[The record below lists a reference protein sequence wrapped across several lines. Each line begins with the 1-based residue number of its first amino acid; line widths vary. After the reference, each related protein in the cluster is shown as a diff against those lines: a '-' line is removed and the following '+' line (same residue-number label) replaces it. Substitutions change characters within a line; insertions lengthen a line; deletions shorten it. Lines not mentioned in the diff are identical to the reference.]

1 MNIGDSPDSL
11 VPPAGDGGDQHE
23 STHQPNPAQ
32 LLHNKAKAALALG
45 EIYEANILIR
55 KALELDASDKNIELA
70 KEIKHQIGAKT
81 LAKAQQ
87 YLEKGRRDDAYDEAK
102 KAIHLMGECEEA
114 QDIIDQIDQKNH
126 RSKTKGKSVWILVVI
141 LFIAGIIAMVA
152 YYQSFSEEQAAW
164 SEANQEASIPS
175 YQHFLEKFPKG
186 KYGAMAREALK
197 ALYEKDED
205 LWNSAV
211 NPPDKSNLGRY
222 LLAMESAGGMHIEDA
237 KLMID
242 SFDFDIALRAGS
254 LEALQGYISAHPNGV
269 YIKSAKNMLTT
280 LVTPEEKSAL
290 ITYLQDF
297 YELFASGTHKELL
310 SYFDETTPRF
320 MDKTQINKADLYDL
334 FQKNQEGVVE
344 EEITIDTASF
354 SVSKDSSGT
363 YQCKY
368 QLDSHRK
375 AKKEIEVPKKK
386 GKIRLFKTETIVTH
400 YYANQSVSVTL
411 NADKKIEEYTV
422 RVLSSRKETENPD

>member
-1 MNIGDSPDSL
+1 
-11 VPPAGDGGDQHE
+11 
-23 STHQPNPAQ
+23 
-32 LLHNKAKAALALG
+32 
-45 EIYEANILIR
+45 
-55 KALELDASDKNIELA
+55 LDASESNIVLA
-70 KEIKHQIGAKT
+70 KEIKHEMGLKA

-87 YLEKGRRDDAYDEAK
+87 YFEKGRRDEAYDEAK
-102 KAIHLMGECEEA
+102 KVIQLMGESAEA
-114 QDIIDQIDQKNH
+114 QEIIDQIDQKNQ
-126 RSKTKGKSVWILVVI
+126 RSKSKGKSVWILII
-141 LFIAGIIAMVA
+141 LLFVAGIAAMLV

-186 KYGAMAREALK
+186 KFGSMAREALK
-197 ALYEKDED
+197 TLYEKDEQ
-205 LWNSAV
+205 LWNSAL

-222 LLAMESAGGMHIEDA
+222 LLAMEAAGGMHIEDA

-269 YIKSAKNMLTT
+269 YFQSARNMLTT
-280 LVTPEEKSAL
+280 LVTPEEKTSL
-290 ITYLQDF
+290 IAYLQTF
-297 YELFASGTHKELL
+297 YELFANGTHKELL
-310 SYFDETTPRF
+310 SYFDESTPRF

-334 FQKNQEGVVE
+334 FQKNQDGVVE

-363 YQCKY
+363 YRCKY

-386 GKIRLFKTETIVTH
+386 GKLRLFKTETIITH
-400 YYANQSVSVTL
+400 YYANQSVTVML
-411 NADKKIEEYTV
+411 NREKKIQEYAV
-422 RVLSSRKETENPD
+422 RVLSSRKETE

>member
-1 MNIGDSPDSL
+1 MNVGDSPDPFFQPNNMDNTEQS
-11 VPPAGDGGDQHE
+11 
-23 STHQPNPAQ
+23 HQPNPAQ

-55 KALELDASDKNIELA
+55 KALELDASENNIALA
-70 KEIKHQIGAKT
+70 KEIKHQMGLKT

-87 YLEKGRRDDAYDEAK
+87 YFEKGRRDEAYDEAK
-102 KAIHLMGECEEA
+102 KVIQLMGESAEA
-114 QDIIDQIDQKNH
+114 QEIIDQIDQKNQ
-126 RSKTKGKSVWILVVI
+126 RSKSKGKSVWILII
-141 LFIAGIIAMVA
+141 LLFVAGIVSMLV
-152 YYQSFSEEQAAW
+152 YYQSFSKEQAAW

-175 YQHFLEKFPKG
+175 YQHFLEKFPTG
-186 KYGAMAREALK
+186 KFGSMAREALK
-197 ALYEKDED
+197 TLYEKDEQ
-205 LWNSAV
+205 LWNSAL

-222 LLAMESAGGMHIEDA
+222 LLAMEAAGGMHIEDA

-269 YIKSAKNMLTT
+269 YFQSARNMLTT
-280 LVTPEEKSAL
+280 LVTPEEKTSL
-290 ITYLQDF
+290 IAYLQTF
-297 YELFASGTHKELL
+297 YELFANGSHKELL
-310 SYFDETTPRF
+310 SYFDESTPRF
-320 MDKTQINKADLYDL
+320 MDKMQINKADLYDL
-334 FQKNQEGVVE
+334 FQNNQDGVVE

-363 YQCKY
+363 YRCKY

-386 GKIRLFKTETIVTH
+386 GKLRLFKTETIITH
-400 YYANQSVSVTL
+400 YYANQSVTVML
-411 NADKKIEEYTV
+411 NREKKIQEYAV
-422 RVLSSRKETENPD
+422 RVLSSRKETE